1 MDKGTKMTSSKL
13 TLFDLLIVNFGHI
26 QNMNLVCLG
35 LSLNMLLA
43 PHIFVILCNFTFH
56 TVIMDNK

>member
-13 TLFDLLIVNFGHI
+13 TLFDLLVVNFGHI
-26 QNMNLVCLG
+26 QNMNVVCLE

-43 PHIFVILCNFTFH
+43 QHIFVIL
-56 TVIMDNK
+56 